1 MRNGQLISGATDST
15 YAYTQNGDYQ
25 VIVTNANGCTDTS
38 DIYVV
43 NTVSIDEAASMLA
56 NQIRVFPNPT
66 SDMVN
71 VQSPVNVD
79 VTIIDI
85 KGRTVNQV
93 KNASRFSMK
102 ELSVGLYLLRIT
114 DKYGQLI
121 KTTKVTKQ

>member
-1 MRNGQLISGATDST
+1 M
-15 YAYTQNGDYQ
+15 
-25 VIVTNANGCTDTS
+25 
-38 DIYVV
+38 
-43 NTVSIDEAASMLA
+43 NTVSINEGKSVLA
-56 NQIRVFPNPT
+56 NQIMVFPNPT

-71 VQSPVNVD
+71 VQSPVNVN

-93 KNASRFSMK
+93 KNASRFSLK
-102 ELSVGLYLLRIT
+102 ELPVGLYLLRIT